1 MTTDVNGL
9 MKVAAYTPTDSST
22 VVNGL
27 EKVAAYFVGGQ
38 SGAMLRSQFVG
49 DLLSITGDTRLLF
62 VPNITDTTTSTD
74 QSLTGATLTHN
85 ASIATRLSTLGAGFK
100 VSFASASSQYVT
112 TPDAAGLTFGN
123 GTADSAFSIIVLAN
137 ITDTAAIRKLITK
150 DTTNQREWSFE
161 VAANDVLQLWLWDN
175 SVPISPLR
183 ASSSAL
189 ATQGVMT
196 LYGATY
202 SAATGGATAANDITL
217 YSNGLV
223 LASTA
228 TNQATYVSMEDK
240 TSAVEIGTSFAHTTG
255 FLDGSVALALVCQKA
270 LTASEHWA
278 IRKLCEGY
286 FNFLG

>member
-1 MTTDVNGL
+1 MAVIPVDANGNENPAALSRMAVVPIGTDG
-9 MKVAAYTPTDSST
+9 VALPGAS
-22 VVNGL
+22 
-27 EKVAAYFVGGQ
+27 AA
-38 SGAMLRSQFVG
+38 LSQFVAQ
-49 DLLSITGDTRLLF
+49 LLQITGDTRLLF
-62 VPNITDTTTSTD
+62 VPKSTDTTTSTD
-74 QSLTGATLTHN
+74 LSLNGRTLTHD
-85 ASIATRLSTLGAGFK
+85 ATIAARLSRLGYGYK
-100 VSFASASSQYVT
+100 VSYTSASSQYT
-112 TPDAAGLTFGN
+112 ETPDAAGLTFGDSS
-123 GTADSAFSIIVLAN
+123 TDSAFSIVVLAN

-150 DTTNQREWSFE
+150 DNTNQREWSFE
-161 VAANDVLQLWLWDN
+161 VAANDVLQMWLWDN

-196 LYGATY
+196 LYGMTY

-228 TNQATYVSMEDK
+228 TNQATYVAMEDK
-240 TSAVEIGTSFAHTTG
+240 TAVVDIGSAFAHTTG

-270 LTASEHWA
+270 LSANEHWA

-286 FNFLG
+286 FSFLG